1 MGRLVAKRIVYNHGS
16 GRLMVYFK
24 QVGIAANDIVTLQTE
39 NEIWSAKVYATTDSN
54 TRADRLTAR
63 FDDVWFSDLN
73 TPCAITK
80 VTLGHKYEFDY
91 IPYVPRDH
99 EVREWI
105 ETPERTAPVTL
116 LASFPRSGSNFVQK
130 TLDQNTRALK
140 SASIYAKGR
149 VSKRQVFLKSHAS
162 NMGLVRNELKTLWDY
177 SGEIHDAF
185 ALIRDPR
192 DALISSFDFVTERL
206 GHAIDPADFLGHDYY
221 YSFFPPD
228 LTPSIRGE
236 DMRPLNI
243 LQAYRVWVRHW
254 ITKRHA
260 AGTVK
265 LLRYEDLV
273 ATPQTAF
280 KPLFEAFDA
289 PMPSAL
295 EGLDHKA
302 AQYGDSPRDR
312 AVATGWRS
320 APALYA
326 PIIETASKNLAPEIA
341 ALGYAQT

>member
-1 MGRLVAKRIVYNHGS
+1 MGRLIAKRIVYNYGS

-24 QVGIAANDIVTLQTE
+24 QVGIATNDIVTLQ
-39 NEIWSAKVYATTDSN
+39 NGSDIWSAKVYATTDSKSQ
-54 TRADRLTAR
+54 TDRLTAR
-63 FDDVWFSDLN
+63 FDDVWLNDLD
-73 TPCAITK
+73 TPCVITK
-80 VTLGHKYEFDY
+80 VTLGHKYEFEY

-99 EVREWI
+99 EVREWND
-105 ETPERTAPVTL
+105 THKKTGPVTI

-130 TLDQNTRALK
+130 TLDQNTRELK

-149 VSKRQVFLKSHAS
+149 VSKRPVFLKSHAS
-162 NMGLVRNELKTLWDY
+162 NTGLARNELNALWDY
-177 SGEIHDAF
+177 SGEIHDTF

-192 DALISSFDFVTERL
+192 DVLISSYDFVTERIERRL
-206 GHAIDPADFLGHDYY
+206 DPADFLSHDYY

-228 LTPSIRGE
+228 ITPTIRGE

-243 LQAYRVWVRHW
+243 IQAYRAWVRHW
-254 ITKRHA
+254 ITNRHA

-280 KPLFEAFDA
+280 KPLFEAFGA
-289 PMPSAL
+289 PMPAFL
-295 EGLDHKA
+295 KGLDQETALH
-302 AQYGDSPRDR
+302 GDSPRDR
-312 AVATGWRS
+312 AVAGGWRN

-326 PIIETASKNLAPEIA
+326 PIIETVSKNLAPEIE
-341 ALGYAQT
+341 ALGYAET

>member
-1 MGRLVAKRIVYNHGS
+1 MGRLIAKRIVYNYGS

-24 QVGIAANDIVTLQTE
+24 QVSISIGDIVTLQTGTDT
-39 NEIWSAKVYATTDSN
+39 WPAKVYATPDPKAKT
-54 TRADRLTAR
+54 DRLTAR
-63 FDDVWFSDLN
+63 FDNVWLNDLD
-73 TPCAITK
+73 TPCVISK
-80 VTLGHKYEFDY
+80 ITLGHKYEFDY
-91 IPYVPRDH
+91 IPYAPRDH
-99 EVREWI
+99 EVREWND
-105 ETPERTAPVTL
+105 TQERTAHVTI

-130 TLDQNTRALK
+130 TLDHNTRELK

-149 VSKRQVFLKSHAS
+149 VSKRPVFLKSHAS
-162 NMGLVRNELKTLWDY
+162 NTGLARNELKALWDY
-177 SGEIHDAF
+177 SGEIHDTF

-192 DALISSFDFVTERL
+192 DVLISSFDFITDRL
-206 GHAIDPADFLGHDYY
+206 GRPPNPADFLSHDYY

-243 LQAYRVWVRHW
+243 IQAYRAWVLHW
-254 ITKRHA
+254 ITNRHA

-280 KPLFEAFDA
+280 KPLFDAFDE
-289 PMPSAL
+289 PMPASL
-295 EGLDHKA
+295 KGLDQET
-302 AQYGDSPRDR
+302 AQYGDSPRER
-312 AVATGWRS
+312 AVAGGWRN

-326 PIIETASKNLAPEIA
+326 PIIETVSKNLAPEIE
-341 ALGYAQT
+341 ALSYAQT